1 MLDPPLRFRIVPA
14 ALQVWLPPTAPGLST
29 PALRPGLT
37 LPVLQRLWS
46 IAAGQ
51 QTTSE

>member
-29 PALRPGLT
+29 ALRPGLN

-51 QTTSE
+51 QPTSE